1 MRGDSRQGAL
11 LDRSPGLALGLAA
24 SAAAVTL
31 STLVIY
37 PLNAVADVQTL
48 GVVYLVGV
56 VIVASLWGLGLGLL
70 LAVVSALVF
79 NYVHLPPVH
88 EFVFDD
94 AEDVVSIVVFVVAAV
109 AASAMADRARRQAA
123 AAEARRQEADL
134 AAELARLLLGGTA
147 LEESVAAASRRFAEL
162 TGLPGAWIELGEA
175 HGGLPLT
182 NEGRRV
188 GTLVLPDDAPAWMR
202 SRIEARVA
210 PTLAA
215 LLDAAVERDRL
226 VGEVVDTRAQARA
239 AEQARAQHDAARA
252 LAEASTLEEAAP
264 RIVEAIGGA
273 LGWDMGVLWQVDEP
287 ARALRAAAYWTRS
300 ADLAA
305 AHPREVVERARPAR
319 GEALAGGVWQSRAPV
334 WVSDLAQDPRFDLP
348 VVGGRLGMRAA
359 LAVPIEVSG
368 QCVGVLEFF
377 AAAARHRDP
386 EQLGAA
392 VAIAGYVGQFVARRR
407 AELELVVARDRAI
420 DTARFRSDFLANMS
434 HEIRT
439 PMNGV
444 LGMTQLLLDTPLT
457 PEQRGFAETLRGSGE
472 ALLTII
478 DDILDLSKLEAGKLE
493 LDSTEFDVRETV
505 ADVCELL
512 GARAAERGVE
522 LAIRIDDAVP
532 PAIRADEGRLRQV
545 LTNLVGNAIKFTQ
558 DGDVVVT
565 LGARP
570 RGPSEAELRVEVAD
584 TGIGIEP
591 ARIDALFES
600 FSQADASTTRRYGG
614 TGLGLAISRQLVE
627 LMGGEIGAESEP
639 GRGSTF
645 RFSARVGIAAAP
657 PERHDGPLRA
667 LAGMRVLVVDDN
679 AVNRDILERQI
690 ASWRM
695 EAASAGDGAAGL
707 EELRAAAAA
716 GRGFEL
722 VLLDFRMPG
731 MDGLEVARALRAD
744 PALADVRVILLTSA
758 GEQRRQARAAG
769 IALTLSKPVRQ
780 SSLHDAIVS
789 VMNGGAAV
797 VEVAEPAPAVGAAE
811 LGGAPVVLLAEDN
824 AVNQAVAV
832 NLLHRR
838 GYRVDVVE
846 NGREAV
852 DAVERGGY
860 AAVLMDCQMP
870 ELDGYEATREIRRRE
885 GGGRHT
891 PVIAMTAHAME
902 GDRERCLAAGMD
914 DFLTKPVVPDDLVGA
929 LERWISADGGGVLDR
944 ARLDSLRAGVG
955 GEAIVDRILDTFIA
969 RGGETVDAIATAVG
983 AGDAAAAARAAHSL
997 KGSAATVGA
1006 AAVAEI
1012 AGSIEELGRG
1022 GRTPE
1027 PGDVDR
1033 LRDAFAR
1040 TREAVRAL

>member
-1 MRGDSRQGAL
+1 MSGRSRGHNGRTVRGDSRHEAL
-11 LDRSPGLALGLAA
+11 LDRSPGLPLGLAA

-31 STLVIY
+31 STLVIF
-37 PLNAVADVQTL
+37 PLNAVADVETL

-70 LAVVSALVF
+70 LAVVSALTF

-94 AEDVVSIVVFVVAAV
+94 VGDVVSIVVFVVAAV
-109 AASAMADRARRQAA
+109 AASAMADRARKQAA

-134 AAELARLLLGGTA
+134 ALELSQRLFGGTA
-147 LEESVAAASRRFAEL
+147 LAEAVAAASGRLAEV
-162 TGLPGAWIELGEA
+162 TELPGAKIELGEVD
-175 HGGLPLT
+175 GGMPLS
-182 NEGRRV
+182 NAGRRV
-188 GTLVLPDDAPAWMR
+188 GTLLLPRDTPAYMR
-202 SRIEARVA
+202 RRIEARVV

-215 LLDAAVERDRL
+215 LLDAALERDRL
-226 VGEVVDTRAQARA
+226 VGEVVETRAQARVA
-239 AEQARAQHDAARA
+239 QHARAQHDAARA

-264 RIVEAIGGA
+264 RIVEAIGEA
-273 LGWDMGVLWQVDEP
+273 LGWDMGVLWGVDEP

-305 AHPREVVERARPAR
+305 AHPRERVEQARPAR
-319 GEALAGGVWQSRAPV
+319 GEALAGAVWQSRAPV
-334 WVSDLAQDPRFDLP
+334 WVSDLAQDSRFDLP
-348 VVGGRLGMRAA
+348 IVGGQLGMRAA

-368 QCVGVLEFF
+368 RCIGVLEFF
-377 AAAARHRDP
+377 AADARNPDP
-386 EQLGAA
+386 EQLSAV

-420 DTARFRSDFLANMS
+420 DTARFKSDFLANMS

-472 ALLTII
+472 TLLTII

-493 LDSTEFDVRETV
+493 LDSTDFDVRETV
-505 ADVCELL
+505 ADVCDLL

-532 PAIRADEGRLRQV
+532 PAIRTDEGRLRQV
-545 LTNLVGNAIKFTQ
+545 LTNLLGNAIKFTQ

-565 LGARP
+565 LSARRRGA
-570 RGPSEAELRVEVAD
+570 SEADLRVEVAD

-591 ARIDALFES
+591 TRIDALFES

-614 TGLGLAISRQLVE
+614 TGLGLAISRKLVE
-627 LMGGEIGAESEP
+627 LLGGEIGAESEP
-639 GRGSTF
+639 GKGSTF
-645 RFSARVGIAAAP
+645 RFTARVGIAAAP
-657 PERHDGPLRA
+657 PQRQDGPLRA

-707 EELRAAAAA
+707 E
-716 GRGFEL
+716 
-722 VLLDFRMPG
+722 
-731 MDGLEVARALRAD
+731 VARALRAD
-744 PALADVRVILLTSA
+744 PALAAVRVILLTSA

-797 VEVAEPAPAVGAAE
+797 HVADPEPAVVAAAEPGD
-811 LGGAPVVLLAEDN
+811 GPVVLLAEDN

-832 NLLHRR
+832 NLLRRR

-852 DAVERGGY
+852 DAVGRGGY

-870 ELDGYEATREIRRRE
+870 ELDGYQATREIRRRE
-885 GGGRHT
+885 AGGRHT

-929 LERWISADGGGVLDR
+929 LERWISAGSDGGDVLDR

-955 GEAIVDRILDTFIA
+955 GDAIVARILDTFIA
-969 RGGETVDAIATAVG
+969 RGDETVNAIATAAG
-983 AGDAAAAARAAHSL
+983 AGDAAGVASGAHSL
-997 KGSAATVGA
+997 KGSAATIGA
-1006 AAVAEI
+1006 TAVADL
-1012 AGSIEELGRG
+1012 AGGLEELGRA
-1022 GRTPE
+1022 GRTPAPAE
-1027 PGDVDR
+1027 VER

-1040 TREAVRAL
+1040 TSDALRALYRGSP